1 MRVLLV
7 EDDPEL
13 AEGILDSQSVL
24 GHTIDWVQDGEEALL
39 ALSLEDFDALILDLM
54 MPKIDGL
61 TVLERL
67 RKKNNPIPVLILSA
81 LSEIQD
87 RVVGLNAGADDYM
100 TKPFDLLELGARLNA
115 IGRRRSGR
123 SISLI
128 CHAGI
133 QLEPS
138 EQRVTYK
145 GENVA
150 LIRKEFY
157 LLRELLEKKGR
168 ILSKEYL
175 GQAVYGWQQE
185 IESNAI
191 EVHISNLRKK
201 LYKNLIRTVRGIGYV
216 VESDVA

>member
-13 AEGILDSQSVL
+13 AEGILDSQSIL

-39 ALSLEDFDALILDLM
+39 ALSLESFDAMILDLM
-54 MPKIDGL
+54 IPKVDGL
-61 TVLERL
+61 TVLEKI
-67 RKKNNPIPVLILSA
+67 RKQGDPIPILILSA

-87 RVVGLNAGADDYM
+87 RVTGLNAGADDYM
-100 TKPFDLLELGARLNA
+100 TKPFDLHELGARLNA
-115 IGRRRSGR
+115 ISRRKSGR

-128 CHAGI
+128 CHKDI
-133 QLEPS
+133 LLEPS
-138 EQRVTYK
+138 GQRVTYK
-145 GENVA
+145 GQPVV

-175 GQAVYGWQQE
+175 GQAVYGWQRE

-201 LYKNLIRTVRGIGYV
+201 FYKGLIRTVRGIGYV
-216 VESDVA
+216 VERDGP